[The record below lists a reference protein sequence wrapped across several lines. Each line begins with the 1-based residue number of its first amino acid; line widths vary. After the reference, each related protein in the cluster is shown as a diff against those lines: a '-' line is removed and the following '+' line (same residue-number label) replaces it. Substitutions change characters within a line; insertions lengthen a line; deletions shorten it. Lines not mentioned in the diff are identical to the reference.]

1 MAGRIEG
8 EGLMSIQDTSE
19 AKRVYGGGVAMNPM
33 GVSSTEGAM
42 SPNQD
47 VTPSDDDLLRA
58 SMATG
63 KKSRSK
69 PNRIKRPPLPPPPPP
84 PPPTRIKLD
93 SLDDFYNKQVK
104 EYVPVAKNVLSKG
117 DFRDFED
124 DLEAQIDFSE
134 AASAKSFTNKLNSDI
149 SMSTENRTLND
160 GTNIQVIVVG
170 DGSEFYV
177 DDGADLDD
185 LQPGDVIRLKPPE
198 KRYR

>member
-1 MAGRIEG
+1 
-8 EGLMSIQDTSE
+8 MSIKDQSE

-69 PNRIKRPPLPPPPPP
+69 PNRIKRPPFPPPPP
-84 PPPTRIKLD
+84 PPPTPPKRPPKLD

-134 AASAKSFTNKLNSDI
+134 AASAKSFTNKFNSDI

-177 DDGADLDD
+177 DDGADLND

-198 KRYR
+198 KRYRR

>member
-8 EGLMSIQDTSE
+8 ERLMSIRDTSE

-33 GVSSTEGAM
+33 GVSSPESAM
-42 SPNQD
+42 PSD
-47 VTPSDDDLLRA
+47 EKVTPSDDELLLD
-58 SMATG
+58 SMSTG
-63 KKSRSK
+63 KKSTSQRVL
-69 PNRIKRPPLPPPPPP
+69 RPPSSKTTTVGPTPPPP
-84 PPPTRIKLD
+84 KLD

-104 EYVPVAKNVLSKG
+104 EYVPVAKKVLSKT

-124 DLEAQIDFSE
+124 DLDAQIDFSE